1 MTVSVDSAYAIS
13 AFALVRCFAESH
25 FIVPIWGPERE
36 RCEIATGRSAR
47 FRIALFQG
55 LGKQML
61 PFIDDLDL
69 GSLHVQAPT
78 EVIFLCGGPYDGPKE
93 AGLKS
98 LRHAFHCIAEH
109 PSLKGRDIIMAED
122 VTRRSD
128 FAAHY
133 DDLLLFERDI
143 AQITELVLL
152 FCESEGSFAELGSFS
167 SYEEIYRQLLVVVRH
182 IYWEQDSFIKL
193 GPLNFLKKNCGAT
206 AVFVIRDEDIGIKGS
221 NISTLDI
228 DKFKEVI
235 QEPLRARLEV
245 TREPTTFSSERAG
258 HRIKLIVGLI
268 QEYGALALNEIVSA
282 MPHFKVDATEA
293 EIRCYLMCA
302 RSVGWIE
309 EKSTGFDSYWIP
321 LETNEALNYPVSES
335 ASLRDRPR
343 RRLAILDHWR
353 SKDMKRFRLVAPA
366 NEEQE
371 L

>member
-1 MTVSVDSAYAIS
+1 
-13 AFALVRCFAESH
+13 
-25 FIVPIWGPERE
+25 
-36 RCEIATGRSAR
+36 
-47 FRIALFQG
+47 
-55 LGKQML
+55 ML
-61 PFIDDLDL
+61 PFIDDLDV

-93 AGLKS
+93 AGVKS

-128 FAAHY
+128 FAAYY

-152 FCESEGSFAELGSFS
+152 FCESAGSYAELGSFS
-167 SYEEIYRQLLVVVRH
+167 SYEEIYRQMLVVVRH

-193 GPLNFLKKNCGAT
+193 GPLNFLKKKCGPEY
-206 AVFVIRDEDIGIKGS
+206 VFVIRDEDIGIKDTD
-221 NISTLDI
+221 ISTVDI

-235 QEPLRARLEV
+235 QEPLRARLEI
-245 TREPTTFSSERAG
+245 TREPTTFLPERAG

-268 QEYGALALNEIVSA
+268 QEYSALALNEIVAA
-282 MPHFKVDATEA
+282 MPYFNVDATEA

-309 EKSTGFDSYWIP
+309 EKSSGFDTYWIP
-321 LETNEALNYPVSES
+321 LEANVALNYPVSES

-353 SKDMKRFRLVAPA
+353 SKDIKRFRMVAPA
-366 NEEQE
+366 NVEQE